1 MRGYVLVLSLIAFA
15 LSILAFFTGGVSASL
30 ESGAL
35 TLISICATLVVGVS
49 FVNVFEVHSVLR
61 RMEDKMAKYESELE
75 ELEKL
80 QCKVDKM
87 RRKSNIL
94 FHHTWGLA
102 FIDKQPYDALKEFWC
117 AFLLAAKEDD
127 IKRAKSCL
135 ENAKMVAEEIKEMG
149 NNQTE
154 VRDSSDNIGRFQ
166 ISEELRKSKVYF
178 AYSDK
183 IEELLDII
191 RMINTQ
197 A

>member
-49 FVNVFEVHSVLR
+49 FVNVFE
-61 RMEDKMAKYESELE
+61 DKMAKYESEIE

-80 QCKVDKM
+80 QCKLDKM
-87 RRKSNIL
+87 RRKSHIL

-102 FIDKQPYDALKEFWC
+102 FIDKQPYHALEEFWC

-135 ENAKMVAEEIKEMG
+135 ENAKMVAEEIKEG
-149 NNQTE
+149 KKNQAE
-154 VRDSSDNIGRFQ
+154 VRDSFDNIDRFQ
-166 ISEELRKSKVYF
+166 ILEELRKSKVYF